1 MPGAAGSDDSAASD
15 ELVIT
20 RVFRAPRALVFEV
33 WTVAEHFVRWF
44 APRAAEVPFCQI
56 DPRPG
61 GVIHFCHEFDDGQK
75 LWVKGRFDEVV
86 APERLVFTAGFVD
99 AGGQP
104 ARHPA
109 FPEWPLEAVSET
121 TVSFEETAAGTSVT
135 VRQRIRPHGAAALPA
150 VVEERR
156 LAREGWTEVF
166 DRLAEHLYR
175 TTTGKKGEG

>member
-1 MPGAAGSDDSAASD
+1 MPDASESDDSAASD

-20 RVFRAPRALVFEV
+20 RVFRAPRALLFEV
-33 WTVAEHFVRWF
+33 WTVPEHFVRWF
-44 APRAAEVPFCQI
+44 ATRAAEIPFCEL

-61 GVIHFCHEFDDGQK
+61 GIMHFCHQFDDGQK

-104 ARHPA
+104 GRHPA
-109 FPEWPLEAVSET
+109 FPDWPLEALIET
-121 TVSFEETAAGTSVT
+121 TVLFEETAPGTTVT
-135 VRQRIRPHGAAALPA
+135 VRQRILPRRAAAVPA

-156 LAREGWTEVF
+156 RAREGWRELF
-166 DRLAEHLYR
+166 DRLAEHLNR
-175 TTTGKKGEG
+175 TTTGKKGDR